1 MVGLPHLIQFSL
13 DLLGV
18 QSLEINT
25 HGWSIIFLNKK
36 WHSGGLDHF
45 VLSGVQVPHVT
56 FPLSHFLSLPSIPQG
71 PHVTPPLCPLFPS
84 CFLPQ
89 EALEK
94 SGYLLK
100 MGSRVKTWKRRWFV
114 LRQGQILYYKS
125 PVRPSPG
132 RNRRDHSP
140 DPHCIRGW
148 RKDSVAGAC
157 QMEDLAACL
166 ASEVLSHTEDSELVA
181 HSQNKLGKLSRQS

>member
-56 FPLSHFLSLPSIPQG
+56 FPLSHFPSLPSIPQG

-132 RNRRDHSP
+132 RNRRSQGRQPRPTLYKGLEEGQCGWGLP
-140 DPHCIRGW
+140 DGRLSSMPGLRGAEPHRG
-148 RKDSVAGAC
+148 
-157 QMEDLAACL
+157 L
-166 ASEVLSHTEDSELVA
+166 
-181 HSQNKLGKLSRQS
+181 